1 MYDISVEMT
10 FQAGHYLVLPGGKC
24 EQSHKHNWRVRAT
37 AGSKE
42 LDDFGL
48 VMDFHVFRQLLGDV
62 VAPLSQLNNVNE
74 MDDFTEK
81 NPSTEN
87 LARYIYEH
95 LLEKMPKKVDF
106 SEITV
111 WETRDCWAR
120 YRP

>member
-1 MYDISVEMT
+1 MYDISVVLT
-10 FQAGHYLVLPGGKC
+10 FQAGHYLVLPGGKS
-24 EQSHKHNWRVRAT
+24 EQPHKHNWRVRAT

-48 VMDFHVFRQLLGDV
+48 VMDFELFRRVLADV

-74 MDDFTEK
+74 MDDFSEK

-95 LLEKMPKKVDF
+95 LLEKMPKQVDF
-106 SEITV
+106 TEITL
-111 WETRDCWAR
+111 WETPDCWAR